1 MWGKS
6 TAIHRNVSK
15 ILLISQL
22 LGIFVMG
29 PVVEAQCNPALF
41 LILGKKPIPQR
52 LLPEPL
58 EKFYLNNKPSGWAE
72 AIRRAKRDPK
82 AVEELGGNK
91 EGAQSLLLA
100 DGTSV
105 VFKEFSSLS
114 LPDCQKIIHQL
125 QKWEKQGIGPGLL
138 GISIEDG
145 PNLNEKRFTLVME
158 NLFANKNSYGN
169 NLISG
174 DGVELRL
181 LRQEPKEA
189 RLWLKDQMLSL
200 LATHPDPHPK
210 NIVFRVTQ
218 LNDKAPKPSKGS
230 FFQWGDKIYQAFL
243 VDPSGAE
250 GDPEHPLFHTE
261 IEKTPQPLL
270 QYNHKWKALFFNK
283 ELGL

>member
-1 MWGKS
+1 MGQLLAGFVIVPVAQAQCDP
-6 TAIHRNVSK
+6 TLFLLLGRNV
-15 ILLISQL
+15 
-22 LGIFVMG
+22 V
-29 PVVEAQCNPALF
+29 
-41 LILGKKPIPQR
+41 PQR
-52 LLPEPL
+52 LLPESL
-58 EKFYLNNKPSGWAE
+58 EKLYLNDRPSGWTE
-72 AIRRAKRDPK
+72 VIQRAKQDPK
-82 AVEELGGNK
+82 AIEELGGNK

-114 LPDCQKIIHQL
+114 LSDCQKIIHQL
-125 QKWEKQGIGPGLL
+125 QNWERQGIGPGLL
-138 GISIEDG
+138 GISIENG
-145 PNLNEKRFTLVME
+145 PDPKEKRFTLVME
-158 NLFANKNSYGN
+158 NLFAGKNRYGK

-174 DGVELRL
+174 DGVDLRR

-189 RLWLKDQMLSL
+189 RVWLKDKMLSL

-210 NIVFRVTQ
+210 NIVYRVTQ
-218 LNDKAPKPSKGS
+218 LNDKAPKPPQGS

-243 VDPSGAE
+243 VDPTGPE

-270 QYNHKWKALFFNK
+270 QYNHKWKALFFIK